1 MSFKFLKDS
10 FKFVNASGRA
20 LKAAH
25 REFFNPSK
33 IEEFPR
39 HSGGGKPKS
48 LKKKKSLKTVTK
60 KKSSLK
66 KKFLRKKSLR
76 KK

>member
-25 REFFNPSK
+25 REFFNHSK

-39 HSGGGKPKS
+39 HSVGGKPKS
-48 LKKKKSLKTVTK
+48 LKNQFT
-60 KKSSLK
+60 
-66 KKFLRKKSLR
+66 
-76 KK
+76 

>member
-1 MSFKFLKDS
+1 MSLKFLKDS

-39 HSGGGKPKS
+39 HSGGGKKS
-48 LKKKKSLKTVTK
+48 LKKKKSLKRVTK
-60 KKSSLK
+60 KRTGLSKQV
-66 KKFLRKKSLR
+66 LRKKSLR

>member
-1 MSFKFLKDS
+1 MSLKFLKDS

-39 HSGGGKPKS
+39 HSGGGKKS
-48 LKKKKSLKTVTK
+48 AKKKKHIHKKSLKRKTK
-60 KKSSLK
+60 SKKVIK
-66 KKFLRKKSLR
+66 KRKIN
-76 KK
+76 

>member
-1 MSFKFLKDS
+1 MSLKLIKDS
-10 FKFVNASGRA
+10 FQFFNASGRA

-39 HSGGGKPKS
+39 HSGGGKSKKKNIKPKS
-48 LKKKKSLKTVTK
+48 TYKKKTKKKSLKKNK
-60 KKSSLK
+60 K
-66 KKFLRKKSLR
+66 
-76 KK
+76 

>member
-1 MSFKFLKDS
+1 MSLKFLKDS
-10 FKFVNASGRA
+10 LKFVNASGRA

-39 HSGGGKPKS
+39 HFGGGR
-48 LKKKKSLKTVTK
+48 KKKSLKRK
-60 KKSSLK
+60 KIMINKT
-66 KKFLRKKSLR
+66 LRKKNR
-76 KK
+76 FKKRN

>member
-1 MSFKFLKDS
+1 MSLKFLKDS
-10 FKFVNASGRA
+10 FKFMNASGRA

-39 HSGGGKPKS
+39 HSGGGKKS
-48 LKKKKSLKTVTK
+48 VKKKNHIPKKSLKRKTK
-60 KKSSLK
+60 SKKVIK
-66 KKFLRKKSLR
+66 KRKI
-76 KK
+76 